1 MNTIYQKIILYISR
15 ILRLY
20 KYISKQFFQT
30 LKKIIGNNNGGL
42 IIRLTGC
49 TELCPKGPQL
59 QAQS

>member
-49 TELCPKGPQL
+49 TELCPKGP
-59 QAQS
+59 